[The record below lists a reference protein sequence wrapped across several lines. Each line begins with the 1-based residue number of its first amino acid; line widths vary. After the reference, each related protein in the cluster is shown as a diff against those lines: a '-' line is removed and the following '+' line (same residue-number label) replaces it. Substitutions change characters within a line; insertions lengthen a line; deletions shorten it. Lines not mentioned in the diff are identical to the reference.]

1 MSAITRKYIEMFT
14 RPENFENQAEHLKD
28 IRISKPKYEVEFEYE
43 RFEMLI
49 GEVEKV
55 ERKEGF
61 DLVLKYP
68 NTLRVKEGQETLATG
83 KIDFG
88 LMVRAEKR
96 TETEVTGKIQK
107 RLWSLKLDH
116 KGSSDLADFKCETS
130 KEKCDEIEVYL
141 KIELVK

>member
-1 MSAITRKYIEMFT
+1 
-14 RPENFENQAEHLKD
+14 
-28 IRISKPKYEVEFEYE
+28 
-43 RFEMLI
+43 MLI

-68 NTLRVKEGQETLATG
+68 NTFRVKEGQETLATG
-83 KIDFG
+83 KVDFG
-88 LMVRAEKR
+88 LMVRAKK
-96 TETEVTGKIQK
+96 TIETEVSGKIPK
-107 RLWSLKLDH
+107 ILWSLKLDH
-116 KGSSDLADFKCETS
+116 KGSSDLSDFQCESSS